1 METVN
6 FYVQWSYHSA
16 VFSGI
21 PEPMTASRYNSQN
34 LLTLFGFWSIMPA
47 GFIMIAVPD
56 LYVIHRIPSVLSNM
70 ESQTLNVLRD
80 RVLL

>member
-1 METVN
+1 
-6 FYVQWSYHSA
+6 
-16 VFSGI
+16 
-21 PEPMTASRYNSQN
+21 
-34 LLTLFGFWSIMPA
+34 
-47 GFIMIAVPD
+47 MIAVPD